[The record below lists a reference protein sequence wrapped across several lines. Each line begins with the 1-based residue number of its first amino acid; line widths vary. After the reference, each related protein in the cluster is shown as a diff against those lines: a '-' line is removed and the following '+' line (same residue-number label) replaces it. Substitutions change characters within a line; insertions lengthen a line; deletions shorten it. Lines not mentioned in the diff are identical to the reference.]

1 MNTTPKQREIIK
13 NKIGDLSRKYIIKP
27 YTITKANALGVVV
40 KPSSRKNKKIDV
52 YDKNN
57 NYLVSVGAKGY
68 SDYPTYLELEKLG
81 VYRSGHAKKRR
92 ILYRKRH
99 NRDRSIIGSAG
110 YYADKLL
117 W

>member
-1 MNTTPKQREIIK
+1 MNTTQKQREIIK
-13 NKIGDLSRKYIIKP
+13 SKIGDLSRKYIIKP
-27 YTITKANALGVVV
+27 YSIKKANALGVII
-40 KPSSRKNKKIDV
+40 KPSNRKNKKIDV

-57 NYLVSVGAKGY
+57 KYLVSVGALGY

-92 ILYRKRH
+92 TLYKKRH
-99 NRDRSIIGSAG
+99 NRNRSIIGSAG